1 MEPFEFRGK
10 KIDAKSALLLDC
22 SRRAPT
28 STTDVPSLRAT
39 KAAHATER
47 DAFTYIFCLVLKIFM
62 GSSDKNEKVLG
73 KSALVDFIKDFSN
86 LHLKVTNT
94 YCKFLASGKTKYVNA
109 PLWWLRLSAIR
120 TRRMTSRNPSSLY
133 KQRLLPR
140 PWLY

>member
-1 MEPFEFRGK
+1 MGLYSRSELRIEPF
-10 KIDAKSALLLDC
+10 KIPAKTIDVKSALLLDC

-86 LHLKVTNT
+86 LQGAT
-94 YCKFLASGKTKYVNA
+94 A
-109 PLWWLRLSAIR
+109 
-120 TRRMTSRNPSSLY
+120 
-133 KQRLLPR
+133 
-140 PWLY
+140 